1 MAAEDKLYREATEM
15 HTRLHKCALI
25 VDESRAYWQRRASI
39 GRVPSSKEAF
49 DQCWFGAKSLSWVT
63 LLLLNLRTRYDA
75 FPESHQVLQRWSAMT
90 PDTRTVICHW
100 HMQLTDPLYRAF
112 TGDYLVSRREL
123 ANPEI
128 HVNSVVSWVK
138 NNGQSSWTLSTKK
151 KLAFRL
157 LSVASSAGLITGR
170 RDPRIPVFPR
180 INDEAL
186 TYILYILR
194 DISTS
199 GTRLDNPYLSSVG
212 LTGPVL
218 EARLR
223 KLPTMKFQRVAD
235 VVEFNW
241 KYPTITAWAEAELMN
256 YEVAS

>member
-1 MAAEDKLYREATEM
+1 M
-15 HTRLHKCALI
+15 HTRLHKCALL
-25 VDESRAYWQRRASI
+25 VDESRAYWQRRACT
-39 GRVPSSKEAF
+39 GKVPTSKEAF
-49 DQCWFGAKSLSWVT
+49 EQCWFGAKSLSWVT

-75 FPESHQVLQRWSAMT
+75 FPESHGVLQCWTAMT
-90 PDTRTVICHW
+90 PDTRAAICHW

-112 TGDYLVSRREL
+112 TGDYLVSRGEL
-123 ANPEI
+123 TNPEI
-128 HVNSVVSWVK
+128 HVNSVVSWVN
-138 NNGQSSWTLSTKK
+138 NNGQASWTLATKK
-151 KLAFRL
+151 KLASRL
-157 LSVASSAGLITGR
+157 LSVAYSAGFITGR

-186 TYILYILR
+186 TYILYLLR

-199 GTRLDNPYLSSVG
+199 GSRLNNPYLRSVG
-212 LTGPVL
+212 LAGPVL

-223 KLPTMKFQRVAD
+223 KLPAMKFQRVAD

-241 KYPTITAWAEAELMN
+241 KYPTLAAWAEAELTN